1 MTIPLHDVFESD
13 PVLLKGLGRDWCLRH
28 ECLPVRLSDGK
39 AALVFAEEVD
49 PEAVEWAAY
58 LAAVPLTDLVS
69 VAGASDRIQHGLA
82 VLRGERA
89 ADSESGL
96 LAHLTEED
104 LAVGEGSTLDE
115 IRRKSQAEPVVR
127 LVEHIFEEALRLNAT
142 DIHLEPDDTGVTVR
156 LRRDGLLR
164 EFLVLPR
171 WVQASLTSRVK
182 ILAELD
188 IAEKRLPQDGRI
200 QRTWH
205 GDTLDVRVST
215 LPTRLGEKVVLRLL
229 RQDASVTDLVQ
240 VGMSDRIRLPFEALC
255 DRPQGMVFVTGPTG
269 SGKSSTLYASL
280 RRILPRDINI
290 TTIEDPIE
298 YRLRGANQVQIL
310 EKAGLTF
317 AEALRS
323 ILRQD
328 PDVILVGEIRDG
340 ETATIAVQAAQTGHL
355 VFSTLHTNDAVGAF
369 TRLADLGVP
378 RFLIATAVLGVVA
391 QRLVRRIC
399 PHCLVWGEPTA
410 AERQSFPEGFE
421 LPGQVPHPVGC
432 PECDGTG
439 YKGRTGIFELLPVDE
454 TLREGI
460 VRGDSDGA
468 LRKASGMKPL
478 FFDGLEKVRD
488 GVTSLEE
495 VLRVGVR

>member
-1 MTIPLHDVFESD
+1 MNLLLQDVVEAD
-13 PVLLKGLGRDWCLRH
+13 PELLKGVGRDWCLRH
-28 ECLPVRLSDGK
+28 ECLPVRLPDGK

-49 PEAVEWAAY
+49 FEALEWGSF
-58 LAAVPLTDLVS
+58 LADLPISEPVS
-69 VAGASDRIQHGLA
+69 IAGASDRIQHGLA

-127 LVEHIFEEALRLNAT
+127 LVDHIFDEALRLNAT
-142 DIHLEPDDTGVTVR
+142 DIHLEPVDTGVTVR

-171 WVQASLTSRVK
+171 WVQASLTSRIK

-200 QRTWH
+200 QRAWQ

-215 LPTRLGEKVVLRLL
+215 LPTRLGEKLVLRLL
-229 RQDASVTDLVQ
+229 RQDAAVTDLVQ
-240 VGMSDRIRLPFEALC
+240 VGMSDRIRHPFEALC

-340 ETATIAVQAAQTGHL
+340 ETASIAVQAAQTGHL
-355 VFSTLHTNDAVGAF
+355 VFSTLHTNDAVGAV

-378 RFLIATAVLGVVA
+378 RFLIASAVLGVVA
-391 QRLVRRIC
+391 QRLVRKLC
-399 PHCLVWGEPTA
+399 PHCVAWGAPTL
-410 AERQSFPEGFE
+410 AEKQSFPEDFE
-421 LPGQVPHPVGC
+421 LPERAPHPVGC
-432 PECDGTG
+432 IECDGTG
-439 YKGRTGIFELLPVDE
+439 YKGRTGIFELLPVDDA
-454 TLREGI
+454 LREGI
-460 VRGDSDGA
+460 VRGDSDSV
-468 LRKASGMKPL
+468 LRRNSGMKPL
-478 FFDGLEKVRD
+478 FFDGLEKVAS

-495 VLRVGVR
+495 ILRVGVR